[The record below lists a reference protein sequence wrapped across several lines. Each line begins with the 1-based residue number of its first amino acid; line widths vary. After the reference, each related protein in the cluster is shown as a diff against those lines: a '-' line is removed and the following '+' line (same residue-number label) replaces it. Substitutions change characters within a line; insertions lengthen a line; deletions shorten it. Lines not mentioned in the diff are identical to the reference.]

1 MENEH
6 KLIKQLRRGNEA
18 AYRHLIENHK
28 QMVYLTAYGFL
39 HNQTESEDIAQ
50 EVFAEVFRSVH
61 KFKGDSKLSTWLYRI
76 TVNKSIN
83 ELKKLKRMSG
93 ARRSETSF
101 QPEDNE
107 VIEVEDISNHTPDK
121 IQENQERKTILENAI
136 NELPENQKTAFVLH
150 KYDQLPYKKIA
161 EIMESSLSSVE
172 SLIHRAKLN
181 LQKKLIH
188 YYKS

>member
-1 MENEH
+1 MENEQ
-6 KLIKQLRRGNEA
+6 KLIKELRKGNET
-18 AYRHLIENHK
+18 AYRHFIENHK

-39 HNQTESEDIAQ
+39 HNQAEAEDLAQ
-50 EVFAEVFRSVH
+50 EVFAEVFRAIH
-61 KFKGDSKLSTWLYRI
+61 KFKGDSRLSTWLYRI

-93 ARRSETSF
+93 AKRSESSF
-101 QPEDNE
+101 HPEDSE
-107 VIEVEDISNHTPDK
+107 AVEVEDDSNHTPDK
-121 IQENQERKTILENAI
+121 IQENLERKQILEKAI
-136 NELPENQKTAFVLH
+136 NELPESQKTAFVLH

-161 EIMESSLSSVE
+161 EITESSLSSVE